1 MRPRKGKQPVCLNS
15 MKCVQWRRQRASWRV
30 PLHMSTLHHTQRS
43 EIKTEYYRAKLQ
55 MTLES
60 KMTKDLLFVG
70 KSLGGLWLSNH
81 LQCGVISTSKNWNN
95 FSHVFKSLHT
105 CSEVNYEPHSSL
117 TARPHIISL
126 SWVERHKVGV
136 QANKCRARFVVCNFV
151 FKGSYTWGIV
161 MNQGNLMMNVSTW
174 WFHRLV
180 RNP

>member
-1 MRPRKGKQPVCLNS
+1 MEKAEGILKS
-15 MKCVQWRRQRASWRV
+15 AFT
-30 PLHMSTLHHTQRS
+30 HEHTPSYS
-43 EIKTEYYRAKLQ
+43 E
-55 MTLES
+55 
-60 KMTKDLLFVG
+60 V
-70 KSLGGLWLSNH
+70 WN
-81 LQCGVISTSKNWNN
+81 KNWILQSKAPDDPGEQDDQGPTLCRQVAWW
-95 FSHVFKSLHT
+95 FVTKQSPSVWCDFHFQELKQLLP
-105 CSEVNYEPHSSL
+105 CIQI
-117 TARPHIISL
+117 TAHLLWSQLWTSFFINGTATHYL